1 MKFQVALPGN
11 NHLPGTADW
20 ILQLQA
26 PDYQDLAAT
35 VDDLGFDILSTSEH
49 IVMPDWEVPRLG
61 PYWTHALTVMAFIAG
76 ATRRIRVDATVL
88 VMPYHHPVELA
99 KAMATLDVL
108 SGGRVNLSV
117 GVGHAEQE
125 FQVLGAP
132 FAKRGRWTDEAL
144 EVMKLCW
151 AEPMPV
157 FHGEFFDIEG
167 VAFEPRPLQQPRP
180 PIWIGGNSQ
189 AALRRAA
196 RHDGWQPNPVT
207 MSAAEVPAA
216 LDYIRSQPEF
226 AQRRRRDRPNRCEQH
241 ALEHRRSLPF
251 SPAPKPQQGN
261 KVLHRRRAGKRH
273 HPGPLALALQRD
285 PQLLLRRG
293 GHYRLVGFD
302 HIHPRARFSQLVRD
316 YIPSHLGPYQQNALP
331 FHRAPQRLHHRL
343 GHVLLGYYAD
353 GHALFQQGFL
363 RGRTDGRCVEMS
375 EVSLCDL

>member
-11 NHLPGTADW
+11 NRLPGTADW

-26 PDYQDLAAT
+26 PDYQDLAAA

-108 SGGRVNLSV
+108 SGGRVNVSV
-117 GVGHAEQE
+117 GVGHA
-125 FQVLGAP
+125 
-132 FAKRGRWTDEAL
+132 

-167 VAFEPRPLQQPRP
+167 VAFEPHPLQQPRP
-180 PIWIGGNSQ
+180 PICIGGNSQ

-207 MSAAEVPAA
+207 MTAAEVPAA

-226 AQRRRRDRPNRCEQH
+226 A
-241 ALEHRRSLPF
+241 
-251 SPAPKPQQGN
+251 
-261 KVLHRRRAGKRH
+261 GKEDSFDVH
-273 HPGPLALALQRD
+273 F
-285 PQLLLRRG
+285 
-293 GHYRLVGFD
+293 LVGWMGDGF
-302 HIHPRARFSQLVRD
+302 PRFGDGQLDSMKGQLVD
-316 YIPSHLGPYQQNALP
+316 AIGTLAGYGVTTMSVPALGAASQREYVDSLRW
-331 FHRAPQRLHHRL
+331 FIEDVAPAFR
-343 GHVLLGYYAD
+343 
-353 GHALFQQGFL
+353 
-363 RGRTDGRCVEMS
+363 S
-375 EVSLCDL
+375 